1 MELLFF
7 QKPYERNPLPAPL
20 QLILPNWEHSTYYVV
35 QPSENLRYLGFFIN
49 CRLKWEPHVWIMC
62 NQARASLKALQVLNN
77 SIQGLSMANWR
88 LVLNAICLPVLSY
101 GCQLWY
107 LTRAAK
113 GLINMLQRVQNEM
126 VKMVT
131 GSFHT
136 APQEALLHITCM
148 LHMRHYIEKLTH
160 TSVLRLYRLPQASQ
174 LLHHL
179 GPDWHVL
186 GHGDFPMVVTHSAV
200 KHGRRNQRPTVL
212 EALTTRVPSWGPR
225 VDLKVIAPWEVP
237 NWVVHITYMGV
248 VAPYIRKAWIRDLT
262 ISYEGLSM
270 LLIHTAAK
278 LVT

>member
-1 MELLFF
+1 
-7 QKPYERNPLPAPL
+7 
-20 QLILPNWEHSTYYVV
+20 
-35 QPSENLRYLGFFIN
+35 
-49 CRLKWEPHVWIMC
+49 MC
-62 NQARASLKALQVLNN
+62 NQARASLKALQVLSN
-77 SIQGLSMANWR
+77 SIQGLSLANWR
-88 LVLNAICLPVLSY
+88 LVLNAVCLPVLSY

-107 LTRAAK
+107 LTGAAK
-113 GLINMLQRVQNEM
+113 GLINMLQCVQNEM
-126 VKMVT
+126 VKMVR

-136 APQEALLHITCM
+136 APQEALLHITRM
-148 LHMRHYIEKLTH
+148 LPMRHYIEKLTH

-186 GHGDFPMVVTHSAV
+186 GHGDFPMVVTRSAV
-200 KHGRRNQRPTVL
+200 EHGRWNQHPTVL
-212 EALTTRVPSWGPR
+212 EALTTRVPSWGPC

-248 VAPYIRKAWIRDLT
+248 VALYIRKAWIRDLT